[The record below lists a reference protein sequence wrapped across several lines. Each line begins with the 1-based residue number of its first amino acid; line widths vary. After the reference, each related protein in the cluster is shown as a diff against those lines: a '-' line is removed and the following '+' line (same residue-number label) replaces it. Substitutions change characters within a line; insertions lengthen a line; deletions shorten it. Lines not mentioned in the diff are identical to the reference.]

1 MATPLKGTSWLGML
15 PVVIVL
21 IMIVGS
27 SEARLSTVL
36 LNMPKKNDNHIILH
50 ELELQIQYFQRR
62 LNQLSAGTE
71 RVAPGGPDS
80 QHH

>member
-1 MATPLKGTSWLGML
+1 MATLLKGTYRLGML
-15 PVVIVL
+15 PMIFIVL
-21 IMIVGS
+21 IMSVGS
-27 SEARLSTVL
+27 SKARISPVFST
-36 LNMPKKNDNHIILH
+36 MPKKNDNHIILH

-62 LNQLSAGTE
+62 LIQNAGTQ